1 MDDNEEKRFDEKDER
16 GLFDSQKEQIKSKV
30 KEQTVDR
37 VKDRIK
43 EEAKKRIKDTV
54 KNAAQKLKGVPGA
67 ENVAS
72 VGSTTSTTAA
82 ASGTTTTV
90 AGTGAGTTVA
100 ASGTTATV
108 AGAGTGTTVAA
119 SGTAATVAGAGTT
132 ATVAGAGAGTTVA
145 ASGTTAVTAGGI
157 GATIS
162 FLLVVV
168 LVILILIAVIGMV
181 AALMFL
187 PSFTLSTVKEWV
199 ESALSITMQ
208 WIGGG
213 DSAKF
218 KQEEIAH
225 VLDNATY
232 IRRMGYNL
240 YNEGYIYKK
249 LNQMEEEAKAAK
261 RKKEVD
267 EETGLE
273 KVKLGE
279 ITDSDVYVP
288 EEGIY
293 EDESGNVKA
302 LSYENSP
309 LLTYTWI
316 DGYTYFIDEMP
327 GIFFNLGKTIG
338 KAGEVAGN
346 FFKWIGEKTGLY
358 TPTQD
363 DKNSKSGA
371 TKFPGMLKITDERNI
386 FEKFIN

>member
-37 VKDRIK
+37 IKDRIK

-100 ASGTTATV
+100 AS
-108 AGAGTGTTVAA
+108 
-119 SGTAATVAGAGTT
+119 GTT

-273 KVKLGE
+273 KVMKCQ
-279 ITDSDVYVP
+279 VYCL
-288 EEGIY
+288 I
-293 EDESGNVKA
+293 
-302 LSYENSP
+302 
-309 LLTYTWI
+309 
-316 DGYTYFIDEMP
+316 
-327 GIFFNLGKTIG
+327 
-338 KAGEVAGN
+338 
-346 FFKWIGEKTGLY
+346 
-358 TPTQD
+358 
-363 DKNSKSGA
+363 
-371 TKFPGMLKITDERNI
+371 
-386 FEKFIN
+386 

>member
-90 AGTGAGTTVA
+90 AGT
-100 ASGTTATV
+100 
-108 AGAGTGTTVAA
+108 
-119 SGTAATVAGAGTT
+119 
-132 ATVAGAGAGTTVA
+132 GAGTTVA

-309 LLTYTWI
+309 LLMYTCI
-316 DGYTYFIDEMP
+316 Y
-327 GIFFNLGKTIG
+327 
-338 KAGEVAGN
+338 
-346 FFKWIGEKTGLY
+346 
-358 TPTQD
+358 
-363 DKNSKSGA
+363 
-371 TKFPGMLKITDERNI
+371 
-386 FEKFIN
+386 

>member
-72 VGSTTSTTAA
+72 VGSTTSTTA
-82 ASGTTTTV
+82 
-90 AGTGAGTTVA
+90 A

-309 LLTYTWI
+309 LLMYTLI
-316 DGYTYFIDEMP
+316 
-327 GIFFNLGKTIG
+327 
-338 KAGEVAGN
+338 
-346 FFKWIGEKTGLY
+346 
-358 TPTQD
+358 
-363 DKNSKSGA
+363 
-371 TKFPGMLKITDERNI
+371 
-386 FEKFIN
+386 